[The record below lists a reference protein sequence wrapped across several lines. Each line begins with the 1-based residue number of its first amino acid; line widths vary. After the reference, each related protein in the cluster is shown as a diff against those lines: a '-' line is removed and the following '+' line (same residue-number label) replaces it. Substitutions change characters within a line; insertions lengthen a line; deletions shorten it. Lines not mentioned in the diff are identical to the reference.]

1 MPNRNAY
8 QALGGAL
15 DRVTNAAGRL
25 GVDLA
30 GFDGGAGPWHTRLQT
45 ASFRGVP
52 FGVIGSASEFGR
64 RVAVHEYP
72 YRDSVWVE
80 DLGRGPRRISLIGFL
95 VEGSVQYGGGDV
107 LAQRD
112 RLVRACETAGEAELV
127 HPTLG
132 RKSVA
137 LLRFHVVERRREGR
151 VFEITLDCVEAG
163 KLQFP
168 EGGATSVG
176 QIEAAAD
183 AVGAA
188 AVLDFVQTVGGLLKQ
203 GSAILRQI
211 VSAVG
216 VYVRAVFRLIDDAT
230 NLYNAVRDLPGA
242 FGRFIGGTKVQGRRR
257 GATTAFPATLPALKA
272 ATAARRATVA
282 QAGADAMAQAN
293 ALTAASLPTA
303 AASVAALVSAAA
315 RATPNA
321 TDALRLLTPLASFS
335 PVSPVSSGTV
345 GSGAAPSGPSP
356 SPTPAATATATLVRR
371 AALAEVARAA
381 ARYEPPS
388 HDQAVETRSR
398 VVELIDAEMTR
409 AGDAGQDQ
417 TYQAL
422 RALRTAVSV
431 DLTERGASLTRRVV
445 VSTARPQPALV
456 LAQRLYQDP
465 ARSDELVEQ
474 SGAIHPAFLPVSFN
488 ALAE

>member
-30 GFDGGAGPWHTRLQT
+30 GFDVGAGPWHTRLQT

-168 EGGATSVG
+168 EGGATSLG
-176 QIEAAAD
+176 LIETAAD

-242 FGRFIGGTKVQGRRR
+242 FGRFIGGAKVQARRR

-321 TDALRLLTPLASFS
+321 TDALRLLTPLASTPPTGLS
-335 PVSPVSSGTV
+335 ATP
-345 GSGAAPSGPSP
+345 AA
-356 SPTPAATATATLVRR
+356 AATATLARR

-388 HDQAVETRSR
+388 HDQAVETRR
-398 VVELIDAEMTR
+398 RMVELIDAEMTR

-422 RALRTAVSV
+422 RALRAAVSV